1 MRFGRLIFGL
11 STLILFALGQ
21 PAPAHTPNQP
31 PHQKFEE
38 GELKLESGDRLVL
51 YTDGITEAESRHNEE
66 FGIERVK
73 EIMIR
78 HRARSAEEI
87 QRSLMQAVA
96 QHCEERFHDDA
107 TVVVIAV
114 Q

>member
-1 MRFGRLIFGL
+1 M
-11 STLILFALGQ
+11 
-21 PAPAHTPNQP
+21 
-31 PHQKFEE
+31 
-38 GELKLESGDRLVL
+38 L

-73 EIMIR
+73 EIMVH
-78 HRARSAEEI
+78 HRTASAEDI
-87 QRSLMQAVA
+87 QRSLMQAVT